1 MTGDH
6 LKLADKFI
14 LRNDFAAAE
23 LAVDK
28 ALKLDPE
35 NKYAL
40 AYLDRVRHFRL
51 QYEEQRRL
59 EKKGRIMIIDDE
71 PNYVDMLQLLLSAA
85 GYDVVSASSPA
96 EAMEKLP
103 SHVPD
108 LILCD
113 MLFDNSELTGFSLY
127 EHVRNVP
134 DLLAVPFIFIT
145 AIMDEQIH
153 RSSLKIGV
161 DSFIVKPFSSDMLL
175 ATIEGKIKRSND
187 LKKESKGRCTVGQII
202 PVPEFKSKGSPID
215 PT

>member
-1 MTGDH
+1 MSLNTMTGDH

-51 QYEEQRRL
+51 QYEEKRRL

-85 GYDVVSASSPA
+85 GYDVVSASSPG

-113 MLFDNSELTGFSLY
+113 MVFGNSELTGISFY
-127 EHVRNVP
+127 ERVRKVP
-134 DLLAVPFIFIT
+134 DLLAVPFILIT
-145 AIMDEQIH
+145 SINDEHIH
-153 RSSLKIGV
+153 RSCLEIGV
-161 DSFIVKPFSSDMLL
+161 DSYIVKPFSSDMLL
-175 ATIEGKIKRSND
+175 AAIEGKIKRFD
-187 LKKESKGRCTVGQII
+187 ALKKAGKG
-202 PVPEFKSKGSPID
+202 
-215 PT
+215 